1 MVDGIPAVAGRPG
14 RPRRRPDALLG
25 DKEYDSNP
33 NRRELRKRRILPVI
47 SRKGAPNIKD
57 LGKLR
62 YVVEQTFSLL
72 HHSSTWP
79 SAGSDASTCTTPS
92 YPLPAASSAGDAS
105 RGPVQIAHKLLCL
118 EGRDLLRHR
127 EL

>member
-1 MVDGIPAVAGRPG
+1 MPHPDHGHPAQQP
-14 RPRRRPDALLG
+14 ALLG
-25 DKEYDSNP
+25 DKGYDSNP

-72 HHSSTWP
+72 HHFKRLAVRWERRLDLH
-79 SAGSDASTCTTPS
+79 DALVSLACG
-92 YPLPAASSAGDAS
+92 LICWRRLKKVRS
-105 RGPVQIAHKLLCL
+105 RS
-118 EGRDLLRHR
+118 EGQRLGA
-127 EL
+127 E